1 MLSWLMLAELFPG
14 GGFGVG
20 EAFGIRA
27 LLSEMEEFFH
37 GLGQIGS

>member
-1 MLSWLMLAELFPG
+1 MLAELFPG

-37 GLGQIGS
+37 VWARLAADF